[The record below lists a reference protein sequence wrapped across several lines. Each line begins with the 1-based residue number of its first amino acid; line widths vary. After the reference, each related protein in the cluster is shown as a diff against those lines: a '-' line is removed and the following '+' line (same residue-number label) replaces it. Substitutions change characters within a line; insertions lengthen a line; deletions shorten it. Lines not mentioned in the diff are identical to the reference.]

1 MDGPRSLN
9 HAKGSPVSRNVRY
22 ALIIF
27 VTINVWLLSG
37 LLVSDNETE
46 DKAAEPKL
54 TLVGA
59 QVSAAAYHRPAL
71 SFNART
77 EPFRLVSLSA
87 ETQGPLVAADIAE
100 GSEVD
105 KGAVVGRIDV
115 EGREFRLSEAR
126 SLLEQA
132 QLEYQGALN
141 LQDKGLLSDAE
152 IARNKAV
159 ADSAKAAAKLAELE
173 LARVEMTAPFDGV
186 LNERFYEVGDYL
198 QKGQVFAEFLQ
209 LHPLKA
215 VFQVSESEVIALDP
229 SEPLLLELADGR
241 QLEGKLLFRSAMADK
256 NSRAFKVEA
265 VFDNPGNQ
273 VLADL
278 TGRIS
283 VSLKPVKAHTIPASV
298 LSLDTQGRLSIKT
311 VDANQIVVAYPVEVI
326 SDRRDSVW
334 VTGLPDTVDVIVTG
348 YEYVGV
354 GEKVK
359 VFYRDQR
366 RMDALSAAGL
376 SAGPAGD

>member
-1 MDGPRSLN
+1 M
-9 HAKGSPVSRNVRY
+9 SRNVRY

-27 VTINVWLLSG
+27 VAINAWLLSG
-37 LLVSDNETE
+37 FLVSDDEPEEAT
-46 DKAAEPKL
+46 AASKL
-54 TLVGA
+54 TLVDV
-59 QVSAAAYHRPAL
+59 QVSSASYHRPAL

-105 KGAVVGRIDV
+105 KGTVVGRIDV
-115 EGREFRLSEAR
+115 EGREFRLSEAN

-159 ADSAKAAAKLAELE
+159 ADSAKAAVKLAELE

-334 VTGLPDTVDVIVTG
+334 VTGLPDAVDVIVTG

-359 VFYRDQR
+359 VSYRDQR

-376 SAGPAGD
+376 SAGPVGD

>member
-1 MDGPRSLN
+1 M
-9 HAKGSPVSRNVRY
+9 SRNVRY
-22 ALIIF
+22 TLIIF
-27 VTINVWLLSG
+27 VAINAWLLSG
-37 LLVSDNETE
+37 FLVSDDEPEEAT
-46 DKAAEPKL
+46 AASKL
-54 TLVGA
+54 TLVDV
-59 QVSAAAYHRPAL
+59 QVSSASYHHPTL

-77 EPFRLVSLSA
+77 EPFRLVSLRA
-87 ETQGPLVAADIAE
+87 ETDGPLMAAEVAE
-100 GSEVD
+100 GADVEA
-105 KGAVVGRIDV
+105 GTVVGRIDI

-132 QLEYQGALN
+132 QLEYKGALD
-141 LQDKGLLSDAE
+141 LQDKDLLSDAE
-152 IARNKAV
+152 IARNKAAV
-159 ADSAKAAAKLAELE
+159 DSAKAAVKLAEVE
-173 LARVEMTAPFDGV
+173 LARIEISAPFDGV
-186 LNERFYEVGDYL
+186 LNERHYEVGDYL

-209 LHPLKA
+209 LDPLKA

-229 SEPLLLELADGR
+229 SEPLFMKLADGR
-241 QLEGKLLFRSAMADK
+241 KLEGELLFRSAMADR

-283 VSLKPVKAHTIPASV
+283 VALKPVKAHTVPASV
-298 LSLDTQGRLSIKT
+298 LSLDTEGRLSIKT
-311 VDANQIVVAYPVEVI
+311 VDANQVVVPYPVEVI

-334 VTGLPDTVDVIVTG
+334 VTGLPETVDVIVTG

-359 VFYRDQR
+359 VSYRDHESL
-366 RMDALSAAGL
+366 DSFSGTDISLS
-376 SAGPAGD
+376 SVDD